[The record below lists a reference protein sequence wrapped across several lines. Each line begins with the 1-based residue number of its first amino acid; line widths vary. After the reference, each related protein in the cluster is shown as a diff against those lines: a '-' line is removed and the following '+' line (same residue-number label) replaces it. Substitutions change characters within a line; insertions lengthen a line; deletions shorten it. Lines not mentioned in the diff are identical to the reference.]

1 MDFVRNFPFICI
13 MLAMVSGPVSS
24 VLSGKKAGRLCML
37 VVSVCGILSG
47 VTLYYT
53 LRIEE
58 PFVYTMGRF
67 PAPFGNEIRAGVLE
81 ALMATFFCL
90 IMLLSLIGGLKYL
103 KQDVPDDKKNLYFIM
118 IDLLL
123 ASLLSLIY
131 TNDMFT
137 GYVFVEIN
145 TIAACGL
152 IMIRGWG
159 RNILAATKYM
169 IMSLLGSGLVLV
181 SISILYGI
189 TGHLLMSNMHVS
201 VVSLVE
207 SKNHIEPLIIAVGLF
222 AVGIAIKSALF
233 PFHAWLPDAYSYS
246 TCASSAIL
254 SSLVSKGYILFL
266 LKFMYRVIGTDVLK
280 MTGADDVLFMFGIA
294 AMLVGSI
301 DAIQQTDI
309 SRMIAFSSIAQIGY
323 IYMGF
328 GLGVEA
334 GMVASVFH
342 ILAHASAKSMLFVS
356 ANGLSEVSGGSMNYR
371 DLRGS
376 GIRNRTAGVG
386 FVVGSL
392 SMVGIPIFAGF
403 TSKVYFAQAALGA
416 STAKEIVT
424 LIALAISTVLNAMYF
439 IRMTI
444 SVYTPDMNEQYRDS
458 GFRTG
463 FSYRFSMF
471 VFVVIVLVFGILSNP
486 IFDWISRGLS
496 QFS

>member
-37 VVSVCGILSG
+37 VVSACGILSG

-103 KQDVPDDKKNLYFIM
+103 KQDVPDEKKNLYFIM

-254 SSLVSKGYILFL
+254 SSLISKGYILFL

-309 SRMIAFSSIAQIGY
+309 TITIT
-323 IYMGF
+323 
-328 GLGVEA
+328 
-334 GMVASVFH
+334 
-342 ILAHASAKSMLFVS
+342 
-356 ANGLSEVSGGSMNYR
+356 
-371 DLRGS
+371 
-376 GIRNRTAGVG
+376 RN
-386 FVVGSL
+386 
-392 SMVGIPIFAGF
+392 
-403 TSKVYFAQAALGA
+403 
-416 STAKEIVT
+416 TAK
-424 LIALAISTVLNAMYF
+424 
-439 IRMTI
+439 
-444 SVYTPDMNEQYRDS
+444 
-458 GFRTG
+458 
-463 FSYRFSMF
+463 
-471 VFVVIVLVFGILSNP
+471 GILKTSRP
-486 IFDWISRGLS
+486 SIFIAPLKRSITQSTRKITDRSI
-496 QFS
+496 QM